1 MYARSTTIQAD
12 QSSIDAGAAHVRDEV
27 LPALKQLDGFIG
39 LSMMVDRESGLCIAT
54 SAWQTEDAMRASADQ
69 VQSVRNRAAEILG
82 GSPEVEEWEIAVMH
96 RDHPTHEGACVRT
109 AWLQTEPGNVDRLID
124 TYKTGALPQIEGLD
138 GFCSASFMVNRA
150 SGRAVSSTCFEN
162 STAME
167 ASREQADRIRSAGTQ
182 QANTSVLDVS
192 EFELAVAHL
201 RVPELV

>member
-1 MYARSTTIQAD
+1 VYARSTTIQAD
-12 QSSIDAGAAHVRDEV
+12 QSSIDAGTAHVRDEV

-54 SAWQTEDAMRASADQ
+54 SAWQSEDAMRASADQ

-82 GSPEVEEWEIAVMH
+82 GSPQVEEWEIAVMH

-109 AWLQTEPGNVDRLID
+109 AWLQTEPGGVERLID
-124 TYKTGALPQIEGLD
+124 TYKAGALPQIEGLV
-138 GFCSASFMVNRA
+138 GFCSASVLVNRA

-162 STAME
+162 SAAMR
-167 ASREQADRIRSAGTQ
+167 ASREQAGGIRSATTQ
-182 QANTSVLDVS
+182 QANAAVTDLL